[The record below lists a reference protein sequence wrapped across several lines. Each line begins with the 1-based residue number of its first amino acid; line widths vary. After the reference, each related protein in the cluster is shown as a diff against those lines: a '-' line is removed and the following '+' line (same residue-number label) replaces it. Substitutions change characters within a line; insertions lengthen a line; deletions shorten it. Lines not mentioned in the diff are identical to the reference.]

1 MWISSVNWR
10 VGLGDRFWKDARALY
25 DDLLAPAG
33 VTFQEAAKRRRL
45 YAPLRYETYREKGFQ
60 TPSGKIELY
69 SSLAKQNGCDPVPRY
84 TPPFESGRPSEQYP
98 LLMSTG
104 RHESAFRISENRQN
118 PYLLE
123 LAPRAY
129 LYINPATAE
138 QLGISDGMR
147 VRVQS
152 SAGSAFAYARFTF
165 GMAQGVVQGVSG
177 WWGEYN
183 INKTV
188 PWDGFAQGMGTV
200 CARGYYCSVTPAPEE
215 E

>member
-1 MWISSVNWR
+1 M
-10 VGLGDRFWKDARALY
+10 
-25 DDLLAPAG
+25 
-33 VTFQEAAKRRRL
+33 
-45 YAPLRYETYREKGFQ
+45 
-60 TPSGKIELY
+60 
-69 SSLAKQNGCDPVPRY
+69 PRY

-188 PWDGFAQGMGTV
+188 PWDGFAQGMGTWRFRRLKGRAQSRAATIFPS
-200 CARGYYCSVTPAPEE
+200 CASIAATPRVPRRARVERSSAARQGNN
-215 E
+215 

>member
-1 MWISSVNWR
+1 MFLFIFFFFFFKQKTAYEISACL
-10 VGLGDRFWKDARALY
+10 VGSEMCIRD
-25 DDLLAPAG
+25 
-33 VTFQEAAKRRRL
+33 
-45 YAPLRYETYREKGFQ
+45 
-60 TPSGKIELY
+60 
-69 SSLAKQNGCDPVPRY
+69 
-84 TPPFESGRPSEQYP
+84 RPSEQYP

-188 PWDGFAQGMGTV
+188 PWDGFAQGMV
-200 CARGYYCSVTPAPEE
+200 CLLYTSDAADE
-215 E
+215 